1 MEDFSQ
7 IYLTAQQLA
16 ALEKLD
22 AGQQDRAEIDAEVF
36 RRLKSLG
43 FVTAAFSPGGSDVV
57 RITEPGRSFL
67 IFNRERKKQA
77 KASRR
82 DVFVATLLGGSA
94 LVLEAIDL
102 GIRIFS

>member
-43 FVTAAFSPGGSDVV
+43 FVTAAFSPAGSDVV

-67 IFNRERKKQA
+67 IFNRKRKNQLRV
-77 KASRR
+77 SWVR
-82 DVFVATLLGGSA
+82 FWLPFILSA
-94 LVLEAIDL
+94 ISI
-102 GIRIFS
+102 GISIYTRIIVG

>member
-22 AGQQDRAEIDAEVF
+22 AGQQDRAGIDAEVF

-67 IFNRERKKQA
+67 IFNRERKKQTR
-77 KASRR
+77 ASWVR
-82 DVFVATLLGGSA
+82 FWLPFILSA
-94 LVLEAIDL
+94 ISI
-102 GIRIFS
+102 GISIYTRIIVG

>member
-7 IYLTAQQLA
+7 IYLTAQQFA

-67 IFNRERKKQA
+67 IFNRERKKQNRI
-77 KASRR
+77 SW
-82 DVFVATLLGGSA
+82 VQFLIPTFLSLIS
-94 LVLEAIDL
+94 L
-102 GIRIFS
+102 GISIATRVSVG

>member
-16 ALEKLD
+16 ALEKLN
-22 AGQQDRAEIDAEVF
+22 AGQLDRPEIDAEVF

-67 IFNRERKKQA
+67 IFNRKRKNQLRV
-77 KASRR
+77 SWFQFW
-82 DVFVATLLGGSA
+82 VPVILSFVSL
-94 LVLEAIDL
+94 I
-102 GIRIFS
+102 IFFQMM

>member
-36 RRLKSLG
+36 RRLKSLE

-67 IFNRERKKQA
+67 IFNRKRKNQLRV
-77 KASRR
+77 SWFQFW
-82 DVFVATLLGGSA
+82 VPVILSFVSLIIS
-94 LVLEAIDL
+94 
-102 GIRIFS
+102 IFIAFSG